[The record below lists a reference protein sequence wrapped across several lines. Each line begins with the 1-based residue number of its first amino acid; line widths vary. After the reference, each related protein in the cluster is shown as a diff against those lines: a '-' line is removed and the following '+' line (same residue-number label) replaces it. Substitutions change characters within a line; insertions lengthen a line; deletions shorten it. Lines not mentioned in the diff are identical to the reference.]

1 MKKIIVIL
9 LVLIFTMTGCST
21 EPLKDNNQVTVYML
35 TENERL
41 MKAIKSFNKTYPET
55 NIVFKLGIEDTFKTP
70 SEAKKELN
78 TWLLS
83 GEGPDLII
91 MDDLDAEN
99 YSNSGKL
106 EEISQIIE
114 ANQNEFLH
122 NISQNYYSNEKCYYM
137 PLAISLIADSNIPG
151 AFVDFSSL
159 KGLVDSAKKGDYDIR
174 GLSYDNLS
182 AIIYRTEVEPYLKK
196 GNVINQNYLKD
207 FYLLLNDLM
216 KLYDGAITFAS
227 YEQTNLRV
235 NRLSQ
240 YLNLIRGEGDF
251 AVDYIDTVFD
261 AQCLNSLEEEGKI
274 EFQYKKV
281 DKSYCFIP
289 QGVVSVNAKGRNKEA
304 AEKLVKYLFSEEGQM
319 ALLAQDFIPI
329 NMAVLENSLD
339 EGHQYDINGEVT
351 IFPWSNYGKEKFIK
365 IMKSTNTP
373 LTGDSHLMEI
383 IMGGAMEYLNGES
396 SLEDATYNTMNK
408 LELYMKE

>member
-1 MKKIIVIL
+1 M
-9 LVLIFTMTGCST
+9 
-21 EPLKDNNQVTVYML
+21 
-35 TENERL
+35 
-41 MKAIKSFNKTYPET
+41 
-55 NIVFKLGIEDTFKTP
+55 
-70 SEAKKELN
+70 
-78 TWLLS
+78 
-83 GEGPDLII
+83 
-91 MDDLDAEN
+91 
-99 YSNSGKL
+99 
-106 EEISQIIE
+106 
-114 ANQNEFLH
+114 
-122 NISQNYYSNEKCYYM
+122 
-137 PLAISLIADSNIPG
+137 
-151 AFVDFSSL
+151 
-159 KGLVDSAKKGDYDIR
+159 
-174 GLSYDNLS
+174 
-182 AIIYRTEVEPYLKK
+182 
-196 GNVINQNYLKD
+196 
-207 FYLLLNDLM
+207 
-216 KLYDGAITFAS
+216 
-227 YEQTNLRV
+227 
-235 NRLSQ
+235 
-240 YLNLIRGEGDF
+240 
-251 AVDYIDTVFD
+251 
-261 AQCLNSLEEEGKI
+261 
-274 EFQYKKV
+274 